1 MRKEDEIM
9 KIKKKVIGYKK
20 MKFFIKIKDKEIGK
34 AFLYILHND
43 LHMVLI

>member
-1 MRKEDEIM
+1 MRKGDEIM
-9 KIKKKVIGYKK
+9 EIKKKVISYKEI
-20 MKFFIKIKDKEIGK
+20 KFFIKINDEEIGK